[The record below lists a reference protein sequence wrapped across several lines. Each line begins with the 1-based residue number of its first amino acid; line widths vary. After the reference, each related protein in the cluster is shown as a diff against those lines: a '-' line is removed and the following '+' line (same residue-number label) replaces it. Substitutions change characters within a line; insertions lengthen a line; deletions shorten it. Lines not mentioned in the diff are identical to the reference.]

1 MAKIHNPQAIAAPIG
16 TYSHGIETPP
26 NARWLHVAGQVAVR
40 KDGSVPATI
49 EEQAIV
55 AWENVTAI
63 LASAGM
69 KMTDIV
75 KVNQYLT
82 DPAYF
87 PGYASARRTL
97 LGDHRPAST
106 LVMISAL
113 VKPEFLVEV
122 EVVAAK
128 AAPARQ
134 PAKRPKRAGVKKKS
148 KRAAVK
154 RRR

>member
-1 MAKIHNPQAIAAPIG
+1 MKIHNPRTIAAPIG
-16 TYSHGIETPP
+16 AYSNGIEIAP

-40 KDGSVPATI
+40 KDGTVPATI
-49 EEQAIV
+49 AEQTVV

-69 KMTDIV
+69 KITDIV
-75 KVNQYLT
+75 KVTQYLT
-82 DPAYF
+82 DPAHF
-87 PGYASARRTL
+87 PGYVSARARF

-106 LVMISAL
+106 VAVISAL
-113 VKPEFLVEV
+113 IKPEFLVEV
-122 EVVAAK
+122 EAVAAK
-128 AAPARQ
+128 AVTARKPAN
-134 PAKRPKRAGVKKKS
+134 RPRRAGVKTR

>member
-1 MAKIHNPQAIAAPIG
+1 MPKIHNPQSIAAPIG
-16 TYSHGIETPP
+16 TYSHGIETAP

-40 KDGSVPATI
+40 KDGSVPVTI
-49 EEQAIV
+49 EEQTVV
-55 AWENVTAI
+55 AWESVAAI

-69 KMTDIV
+69 KVTDIV

-82 DPAYF
+82 DPAHF
-87 PGYASARRTL
+87 PGYAGARRRF

-134 PAKRPKRAGVKKKS
+134 PAKRPKRATVKKTI
-148 KRAAVK
+148 RAAVK

>member
-1 MAKIHNPQAIAAPIG
+1 MAKVHNPQSIAAPIG

-49 EEQAIV
+49 EDQTVV

-63 LASAGM
+63 LAAAGM
-69 KMTDIV
+69 KVTDIV
-75 KVNQYLT
+75 KINQYLT
-82 DPAYF
+82 DPAHF
-87 PGYASARRTL
+87 PGYAAARKRF
-97 LGDHRPAST
+97 LGEHRPAST

-113 VKPEFLVEV
+113 VRPEFMVEV

-128 AAPARQ
+128 AAPVRQ
-134 PAKRPKRAGVKKKS
+134 AAKRPAGGKAKK
-148 KRAAVK
+148 KRAAPK

>member
-1 MAKIHNPQAIAAPIG
+1 MGKVHNPSSIAAPIG
-16 TYSHGIETPP
+16 TYSHGIEVPP

-49 EEQAIV
+49 EDQTVV

-69 KMTDIV
+69 KVTDIV
-75 KVNQYLT
+75 KISQYLT
-82 DPAYF
+82 DPAHF
-87 PGYASARRTL
+87 PGYAAARKPY

-106 LVMISAL
+106 VLMISAL
-113 VKPEFLVEV
+113 VRPELLVEV
-122 EVVAAK
+122 EFVAAK
-128 AAPARQ
+128 AALARQ
-134 PAKRPKRAGVKKKS
+134 AAKRTAGAKAGK
-148 KRAAVK
+148 KRAAGK